1 MIGMI
6 RVIYKTNKNII
17 NNNNNSTK
25 KKGNNN
31 SNNINN
37 KIGRE
42 TKTRIK

>member
-6 RVIYKTNKNII
+6 RAIYKTNKNII